1 MGTETLEPDGSGLRF
16 SSRFGII
23 GQDLG
28 FLGLRLSSMLENRDL
43 EYCDLSLYSGF
54 PNRQCLGLLSGII
67 IVPPN
72 KMTVRLNEMV

>member
-1 MGTETLEPDGSGLRF
+1 MVLGSDF
-16 SSRFGII
+16 PRFGII

-54 PNRQCLGLLSGII
+54 PNRQCFGLLSGII